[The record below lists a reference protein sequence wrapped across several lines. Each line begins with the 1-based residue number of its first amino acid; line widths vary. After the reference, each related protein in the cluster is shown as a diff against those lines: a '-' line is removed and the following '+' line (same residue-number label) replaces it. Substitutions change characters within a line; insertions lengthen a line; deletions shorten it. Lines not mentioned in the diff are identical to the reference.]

1 MTSAVL
7 LVTQSNDVASKTAT
21 VFEFIDHKVVHAT
34 SADEAGK
41 ELANGKFLVALLMVE
56 GEDSQSDTIEL
67 INKQSPSLP
76 IYLLRVGENA
86 DKTAKLPKRAA
97 GSLNYPIQ
105 YRDVLSIIRQA
116 ELDSNNQGA
125 RKKLSVSLTGNSPH
139 IKTIEGLVR
148 HVAMTDA
155 NVLLSGESGT
165 GKEVVARSIHNL
177 SLRADKPFVA
187 VNCGAIPPELLE
199 SELFGHEKG
208 SFTGAIHSR
217 AGRFEL
223 AEGGTLFLD
232 EIGDMPMP
240 MQVKLLRVIQERT
253 FERVGGTKTITSD
266 VRLIAATHQD
276 LEKRI
281 GEGKFRL
288 DLFYRLNVFPIEL
301 PPLRNRVEDIPLLMK
316 EFAYKMELEKRS
328 PIEFDDSAITTL
340 IKHPLPGNVR
350 ELENLVERLA
360 ILYPGETI
368 TRSKLPQRYRGQESE
383 SDMPAAAMPSATD
396 SVMAMPL
403 DSEDSIDLKQYL
415 TTVERTLICRALEK
429 SNWVVSQAAKALSL
443 RRTTLIEKIR
453 KLEIKQPDG
462 ESENAAL

>member
-7 LVTQSNDVASKTAT
+7 LVTESNGVASKTAT

-34 SADEAGK
+34 GADEASK
-41 ELANGKFLVALLMVE
+41 ELANGKFLVALLML
-56 GEDSQSDTIEL
+56 EDESSQTNAIDL

-76 IYLLRVGENA
+76 IYLLRDGDGA
-86 DKTAKLPKRAA
+86 DKTTKLPKRAA
-97 GSLNYPIQ
+97 GTLNYPIQ

-328 PIEFDDSAITTL
+328 PIEFDDSAINTL

-368 TRSKLPQRYRGQESE
+368 TRSKLPQRYRGQDSDSE
-383 SDMPAAAMPSATD
+383 MPASATENRAD
-396 SVMAMPL
+396 NVMTMPL
-403 DSEDSIDLKQYL
+403 DGEDSIDLKQYL

-453 KLEIKQPDG
+453 KLEIKQPD
-462 ESENAAL
+462 EDSDSAAL

>member
-7 LVTQSNDVASKTAT
+7 LVTNSDEVASKTAT
-21 VFEFIDHKVVHAT
+21 VFEFIDHKVVRV
-34 SADEAGK
+34 SAIEQIDEK
-41 ELANGKFLVALLMVE
+41 LSNGKFLVALLLL
-56 GEDSQSDTIEL
+56 EDNDTQTQAIER

-76 IYLLRVGENA
+76 IYLLRTDEDA
-86 DKTAKLPKRAA
+86 EKTGKLPRQVA
-97 GSLNYPIQ
+97 GTLGYPIQ

-116 ELDSNNQGA
+116 ELDSNNKGA

-253 FERVGGTKTITSD
+253 FERVGGTKTISSD

-301 PPLRNRVEDIPLLMK
+301 PPLRNRVEDIPLLIK

-328 PIEFDDSAITTL
+328 PIEFDDSAIKTL
-340 IKHPLPGNVR
+340 VKHPLPGNVR

-368 TRSKLPQRYRGQESE
+368 TRSKLPQRYRGQD
-383 SDMPAAAMPSATD
+383 SDGELPASSSNVSADNVMPMMLT
-396 SVMAMPL
+396 
-403 DSEDSIDLKQYL
+403 SEDNIDLKQYL
-415 TTVERTLICRALEK
+415 TEVERTLICRALEK

-453 KLEIKQPDG
+453 KLEIKQPDE
-462 ESENAAL
+462 ESGTAAL

>member
-7 LVTQSNDVASKTAT
+7 LVTNSDEVASKTAT
-21 VFEFIDHKVVHAT
+21 VFEFIDHKVVRV
-34 SADEAGK
+34 SAIEQIDEK
-41 ELANGKFLVALLMVE
+41 LSNGKFLVALLLL
-56 GEDSQSDTIEL
+56 EDNDTQSQAIER

-76 IYLLRVGENA
+76 IYLLRTDEDA
-86 DKTAKLPKRAA
+86 EKTGKLPRQVA
-97 GSLNYPIQ
+97 GTLGYPIQ

-116 ELDSNNQGA
+116 ELDSNNKGA

-253 FERVGGTKTITSD
+253 FERVGGTKTISSD

-301 PPLRNRVEDIPLLMK
+301 PPLRNRVEDIPLLIK

-328 PIEFDDSAITTL
+328 PIEFDDSAIKTL
-340 IKHPLPGNVR
+340 VKHPLPGNVR

-368 TRSKLPQRYRGQESE
+368 TRSKLPQRYRGQD
-383 SDMPAAAMPSATD
+383 SDGELPASSSNVSADNVMPMMLT
-396 SVMAMPL
+396 
-403 DSEDSIDLKQYL
+403 SEDNIDLKQYL
-415 TTVERTLICRALEK
+415 TEVERTLICRALEK

-453 KLEIKQPDG
+453 KLEIKQPDE
-462 ESENAAL
+462 ESGTAAL